1 MLSAIYFNLDQ
12 SEILLSGNGLTS
24 TPHSILSK
32 QPVLSHITIFKAK
45 DSGERGM
52 NSVVMTIFNPQNIV
66 QAEDWTS
73 DLFLSSLVL
82 YQLDHG
88 VWWQT
93 KDCKSHVLDMIPGQT
108 NEIALYQNA
117 KFYTFLKT

>member
-52 NSVVMTIFNPQNIV
+52 NSVVILYDYLQSSEYCPSRGLNQRPLVVKSCTLP
-66 QAEDWTS
+66 AGPW
-73 DLFLSSLVL
+73 SLVT
-82 YQLDHG
+82 D
-88 VWWQT
+88 
-93 KDCKSHVLDMIPGQT
+93 
-108 NEIALYQNA
+108 
-117 KFYTFLKT
+117 